1 MATSDQRNKWKCE
14 ELAAALSGS
23 KKLSALGFV
32 INPNKRTRQRLSQAL
47 KHRMMP
53 LLCIPHSSQQVNP
66 VNPCTNIRR
75 RHHYG
80 SSLHHYPPYPPGTLE
95 IGPELLLTPFG
106 NTPLIR
112 RSARE

>member
-14 ELAAALSGS
+14 ELAAALAGS

-32 INPNKRTRQRLSQAL
+32 INPNKRARQRLSQAS
-47 KHRMMP
+47 KHRMIP
-53 LLCIPHSSQQVNP
+53 LLYHIKSASQSSES
-66 VNPCTNIRR
+66 TNIRR

-80 SSLHHYPPYPPGTLE
+80 LSLHHYPPYPPGTLE

-106 NTPLIR
+106 NLPLIR